1 MKEILNELK
10 YPVGIQTFRKIRE
23 DGYLYVDKTGYI
35 SHLLRGQ
42 FYFLSRPRRFGKS
55 LLLSTLE
62 AFFNGEKELFEG
74 LDIAET
80 ETEWDKYPILYL
92 DLNNRYYN
100 SYASLIAQLNA
111 NLDKWESL
119 YGDEKK
125 ERSVEERFAWVIEKA
140 YEKTGKQVV
149 ILVDEYDKPLLSVIG
164 NEELTEQ
171 YRSTLKAFYS
181 NLKTQD
187 RYIKFAMLT
196 GVARFSKVSIFS
208 DLNNLRDISFEEKYS
223 AICGITESE
232 IEKYLK
238 PGIAEIAEGLSKPEL
253 DILRDIKQR
262 YDGYHFSEKS
272 PDIYN
277 PFSLMNL
284 FAKGKFGNFWF
295 LF

>member
-1 MKEILNELK
+1 MN
-10 YPVGIQTFRKIRE
+10 
-23 DGYLYVDKTGYI
+23 
-35 SHLLRGQ
+35 
-42 FYFLSRPRRFGKS
+42 
-55 LLLSTLE
+55 
-62 AFFNGEKELFEG
+62 
-74 LDIAET
+74 
-80 ETEWDKYPILYL
+80 
-92 DLNNRYYN
+92 
-100 SYASLIAQLNA
+100 ASLE
-111 NLDKWESL
+111 KWESL

-140 YEKTGKQVV
+140 YEKTGKPVV

-232 IEKYLK
+232 MEKYLK
-238 PGIAEIAEGLSKPEL
+238 PGIAEIAEELSKSEL
-253 DILRDIKQR
+253 DIAKDIKQR
-262 YDGYHFSEKS
+262 YDGYHFLSLIPISEPTRRS
-272 PDIYN
+272 
-277 PFSLMNL
+277 
-284 FAKGKFGNFWF
+284 
-295 LF
+295 